1 MVVPSH
7 SNKEYK
13 MTTKGTALVT
23 GATSGLGFEAAAQ
36 LAEEGWNRVIVTG
49 RSKDKAEKAVQA
61 LVERTGKNVFSSV
74 AVDLGRSADVK
85 AAVATL
91 AKDEPKIDFLLLNA
105 GSVQGSQML
114 KTEANIEVTFASSLV
129 GHHQLALQLLSEQ
142 LLAPNASIIIAG
154 SEAARGD
161 VPTFNPTDIRRV
173 ASDSFDGDLV
183 AAAEGLFRGTSVKY
197 KPAVAYADAKLF
209 VAYWAAQ
216 LAAKLPDGMS
226 VNAVSPGS
234 APDTQAAR
242 NANFFMKRF
251 MMPVFNHAP
260 ARFGLSSSV
269 SDAAHRYLE
278 VESYEGVTG
287 EFFASAPK
295 KMTGP
300 IEAMKMPHLHDET
313 IQEAAWS
320 ALVAVSGGV
329 DFPVNA

>member
-1 MVVPSH
+1 
-7 SNKEYK
+7 

-49 RSKDKAEKAVQA
+49 RSKDNVEKAVQA

-85 AAVATL
+85 AAVDRL
-91 AKDEPKIDFLLLNA
+91 AKDETKIDFLLLNA

-114 KTEANIEVTFASSLV
+114 KTEENIEVTFASSLV
-129 GHHQLALQLLSEQ
+129 GHHQFTMQ
-142 LLAPNASIIIAG
+142 LLADQRLAANAAIVIAG

-161 VPTFNPTDIRRV
+161 VPTFHPTDLKRI
-173 ASDSFDGDLV
+173 AAESFDGDLV
-183 AAAEGLFRGTSVKY
+183 AAAKGLFRGTSVKY

-209 VAYWAAQ
+209 VAFWSAQ
-216 LAAKLPDGMS
+216 LAGKLPDGMT
-226 VNAVSPGS
+226 VNAVSPGG
-234 APDTQAAR
+234 APYTLAAR
-242 NANFFMKRF
+242 NANFFMKRV

-260 ARFGLSSSV
+260 ARLGLSSSV
-269 SDAAHRYLE
+269 SVAAHRYLE

-300 IEAMKMPHLHDET
+300 IEAMKMPHIHDEASQT
-313 IQEAAWS
+313 AVWS

-329 DFPVNA
+329 DYPVSA